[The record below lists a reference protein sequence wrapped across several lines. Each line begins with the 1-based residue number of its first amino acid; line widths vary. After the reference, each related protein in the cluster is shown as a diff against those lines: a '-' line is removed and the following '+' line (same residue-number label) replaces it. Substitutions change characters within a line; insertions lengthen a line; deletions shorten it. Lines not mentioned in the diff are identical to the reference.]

1 MTETRYRIAMSATIT
16 LCLGIGL
23 FRPPAQASGN
33 QEKGTASAAAQA
45 DSFQFSTHNYT
56 NYLPVFL
63 SNGFLFGATTWNGTS
78 AGAATLAG
86 LYDHLQQDSYPYQ
99 ALIPSWSEVDF
110 FNGSRWL
117 NQLLPA
123 EMQVESYDQ
132 QLDGFHALLRTHYK
146 WIDSSDSTQ
155 VEAVNFACRQNP
167 RVGVTHVSLTPDFG
181 VEVGPVTVSFPLGG
195 GSGPPFVWEG
205 ATLPGSL
212 PIKHLRFDSDHR
224 GFVALSETRDSKVQ
238 VAQAVRVAL
247 PNNLPFPYV
256 FLGLSTDLERPAL
269 HVKFIA
275 VKGQT
280 YVFTKVVAAVSSR
293 ESKAPLEDALA
304 SAAEAEHSGYES
316 LLEEHERAWAKLWDT
331 DIVIHGDVEAQRVV
345 HAALYFLL
353 SGFREGVT
361 WSVPAMA
368 LPSRAYLGRIWWDDD
383 TWIFPSLAILH
394 PELARSVV
402 AYRFKMLAGAKR
414 NAEGRGLR
422 GALFP
427 MESADTGEEAAPE
440 WGQEI
445 HATGDVAMAQW
456 RYFQATG
463 DLDWLREYGYPVIK
477 EVADFWVSRVR
488 LSPDQEHYE
497 ILSVQGPNESIVNV
511 DNDCYTNAVAK
522 KTLEVAT
529 QAAKLV
535 GATPDPDWAKI
546 SKRILILYDK
556 QHNYHPEF
564 AGDEAGHYASLLIL
578 LTYPLQMNTSDELKH
593 NDLHACLRTYGQ
605 PGYEVGMMGNFYSV
619 VASELG
625 DRELAYKFF
634 IDMIRS
640 YAKPPFYAMTE
651 TPRNNRFVFLTGE
664 GAFLQ
669 QIVFGFTGLR
679 FSDDG
684 LKSVYPPQLPPAWQS
699 LELRGIHVRGR
710 RLDVRVG
717 PGKTIS
723 MTPSEEPR

>member
-1 MTETRYRIAMSATIT
+1 MIETRYCISKGVTIAF
-16 LCLGIGL
+16 CLALGL
-23 FRPPAQASGN
+23 FRPAAQAAGN
-33 QEKGTASAAAQA
+33 EQKFTASAAAQA
-45 DSFQFSTHNYT
+45 DSFQFSTRNYA

-78 AGAATLAG
+78 AGGATLAG

-110 FNGSRWL
+110 FNGSHWL
-117 NQLLPA
+117 NQVR
-123 EMQVESYDQ
+123 EMQAEGYDQ
-132 QLDGFHALLRTHYK
+132 QLDAFHALLRTHYR

-155 VEAVNFACRQNP
+155 VEAVNFICRQNP
-167 RVGVTHVSLTPDFG
+167 RVGVTHVSLTPDYG

-195 GSGPPFVWEG
+195 GSDPPFVWEG

-224 GFVALSETRDSKVQ
+224 GFVALSETRDGNVQ

-256 FLGLSTDLERPAL
+256 SLGLSTDLEHPAL
-269 HVKFIA
+269 NVKFIA
-275 VKGQT
+275 PKGRT
-280 YVFTKVVAAVSSR
+280 YIFTKVVAVISSR
-293 ESKAPLEDALA
+293 ESKTPLEDAHA
-304 SAAEAEHSGYES
+304 SAVEAERSGYES
-316 LLEEHERAWAKLWDT
+316 LLEEHERAWAKLWGT
-331 DIVIHGDVEAQRVV
+331 DIVIQGDVEAQRVV
-345 HAALYFLL
+345 HAALYYLFSSL
-353 SGFREGVT
+353 RADVT
-361 WSVPAMA
+361 WSIPAMA
-368 LPSRAYLGRIWWDDD
+368 MPMRAYLGRIWWDDD
-383 TWIFPSLAILH
+383 TWMFPSLVVLH
-394 PELARSVV
+394 PELAHSIV

-414 NAEGRGLR
+414 NAESRGFR

-427 MESADTGEEAAPE
+427 MESADTGEEAGPE

-445 HATGDVAMAQW
+445 HATGDVALAQW

-463 DLDWLREYGYPVIK
+463 DLAWLREYGYPVIK
-477 EVADFWVSRVR
+477 EVADFWVSRVT
-488 LSPDQEHYE
+488 LSQDGDHYE
-497 ILSVQGPNESIVNV
+497 IRSVQGPNEAMVNV
-511 DNDCYTNAVAK
+511 DNDCYTNAAAQ

-535 GATPDPDWAKI
+535 GATPAPDWAKV
-546 SKRILILYDK
+546 SQRILIPFDR

-564 AGDEAGHYASLLIL
+564 TGDEEGHYAATLTL
-578 LTYPLQMNTSDELKH
+578 LTYPLQMNTSDEVKR
-593 NDLHACLRTYGQ
+593 NDLHACLRNYGK
-605 PGYEVGMMGNFYSV
+605 PGYDVGMMGNFYSV

-640 YAKPPFYAMTE
+640 YTKPPFYAMTE

-669 QIVFGFTGLR
+669 QLVFGFTGLR
-679 FSDDG
+679 FSDEG
-684 LKSVYPPQLPPAWQS
+684 LKSVYPPQLPPTWQS
-699 LELRGIHVRGR
+699 LELRGIQVRGR

-717 PGKTIS
+717 PGKAIS
-723 MTPSEEPR
+723 MTPAKEPR